1 MKRPSSTWTG
11 GAGTPFQSA
20 GEIGMRIS
28 LKTFAKL
35 DKARTFGNTFVELN
49 RGGIA
54 LVGQPMDLAA
64 TVGLGGGVDKLD
76 QLATHAAATLGRLHP
91 QVLQVA
97 GIFDAPVGAV
107 IDEVDHAHRLA
118 VLPGQG

>member
-1 MKRPSSTWTG
+1 
-11 GAGTPFQSA
+11 
-20 GEIGMRIS
+20 MRIS

-76 QLATHAAATLGRLHP
+76 QLATHAAATLGRLHQ

-97 GIFDAPVGAV
+97 GIFDAPVGAAV
-107 IDEVDHAHRLA
+107 DEVTMPTA
-118 VLPGQG
+118 LPSCQARAEWVGSLDRSGAARCFG